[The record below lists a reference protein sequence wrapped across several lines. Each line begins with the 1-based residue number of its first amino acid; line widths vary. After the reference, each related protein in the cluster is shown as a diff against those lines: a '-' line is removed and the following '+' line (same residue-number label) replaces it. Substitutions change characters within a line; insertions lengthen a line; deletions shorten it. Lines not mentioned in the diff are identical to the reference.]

1 MNIFAL
7 DNDPRLAATMMCDKH
22 IAKMV
27 LESAQM
33 LCSVINEKGGSTP
46 YKTTHKNHPATIWT
60 RASQENFWWLFN
72 HAKELNNQYRKR
84 YGKQVNH
91 KSWEIIKQTV
101 RDNAEIIRSLPDIG
115 PTPFAQ
121 AMPEELRIKDNP
133 VQAYR
138 RYYKTKEFA
147 VWEKGVAAPYWWA

>member
-1 MNIFAL
+1 MNIFVL
-7 DNDPRLAATMMCDKH
+7 DNDPRLAAIMHCDKH

-33 LCSVINEKGGSTP
+33 LCSVINERGGATP
-46 YKTTHKNHPATIWT
+46 YKTTHKNHPCTRWC
-60 RASQENFWWLFN
+60 RASQENFHWLTQ

-101 RDNAEIIRSLPDIG
+101 RGNAEIIRSLPDIG

-121 AMPEELRIKDNP
+121 AMPEQYKNTNA
-133 VQAYR
+133 VTAYR
-138 RYYKTKEFA
+138 AYYKTKEFA
-147 VWEKGVAAPYWWA
+147 VWGRGVATPYWWG